1 MPSRDVF
8 TCISTTVDGGRLAV
22 GSAAASTGTVTEDP
36 RLALMEQIAKQ
47 LEDARWRETQLKALA
62 FKFKDCFET
71 R

>member
-1 MPSRDVF
+1 MV
-8 TCISTTVDGGRLAV
+8 
-22 GSAAASTGTVTEDP
+22 TVTEDP